1 MMLYCSPMSVCQDC
15 SVMSESNEIVPVF
28 ILQFV
33 CHLVRKSSHFPNE
46 RIPLLYSAIRPPSQY
61 RSVIVFTNST
71 LLYQDYC
78 YFMLQQE
85 LFQQQDTS
93 VQLETRAVKD
103 TNKIFE
109 SKIVNIFLPI
119 SSKICFKCS
128 KESSH

>member
-1 MMLYCSPMSVCQDC
+1 MLWLRNKKINV
-15 SVMSESNEIVPVF
+15 V
-28 ILQFV
+28 
-33 CHLVRKSSHFPNE
+33 
-46 RIPLLYSAIRPPSQY
+46 QY
-61 RSVIVFTNST
+61 RGVIVFTNST

-109 SKIVNIFLPI
+109 NKIVNIFLPI
-119 SSKICFKCS
+119 SSKICFGCS